1 MGGQHGLAGA
11 AEESVETGCGH
22 RPGECG
28 QPTKHT
34 GALAGICAGG
44 SHDLTGSWLSCK
56 KCWGG
61 QGDEAQGDEAQGD
74 EARGMRPRGMRPRG
88 MRRGYSSSRENWPF
102 WAMS

>member
-88 MRRGYSSSRENWPF
+88 MRPEG
-102 WAMS
+102 